1 MLGRQSGGL
10 RPGLL
15 IVLNHE
21 LHGCEQRE
29 VGQLDGQQDAEQW
42 AGLPRLGGGT
52 SDIELPPLGKLA
64 QMHRDCTCTLPGR
77 STGVHRH

>member
-1 MLGRQSGGL
+1 MWGRQSGGL

-29 VGQLDGQQDAEQW
+29 VSQLDSLQGAEHW
-42 AGLPRLGGGT
+42 AGLPR
-52 SDIELPPLGKLA
+52 
-64 QMHRDCTCTLPGR
+64 
-77 STGVHRH
+77 